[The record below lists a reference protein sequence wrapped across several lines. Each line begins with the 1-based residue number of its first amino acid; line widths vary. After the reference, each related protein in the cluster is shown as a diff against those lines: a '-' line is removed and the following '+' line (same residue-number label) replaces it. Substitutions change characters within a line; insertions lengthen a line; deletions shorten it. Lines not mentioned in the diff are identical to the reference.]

1 VECAKLL
8 LAAKASVEI
17 KDDGGWGPQ
26 PMSRFEHRFSPAI
39 TITDITDITGVS
51 VRKNKGLEMFRVHP
65 CL

>member
-1 VECAKLL
+1 M
-8 LAAKASVEI
+8 EI